1 MGEIPGQAQPG
12 PGTRRH
18 REGGAAGLGPA
29 RTDTVVAVFGR
40 CPATGTGNRPKD
52 VQRDVRCT
60 SNTKKCGDS
69 WACPSNLHDRYPI
82 SGRQHERRL
91 KAGAA
96 AFPRKPLGDRRFR
109 AFAVRNENGSNGRAR
124 FCAPRVVLRF
134 EGPENGFG
142 TFSGLN
148 PGFGLGNG
156 SKFNPGAMAV
166 ALRKGRPLEG

>member
-1 MGEIPGQAQPG
+1 MVEIPRASTARSLGRVATVKVGRSGQA
-12 PGTRRH
+12 RR
-18 REGGAAGLGPA
+18 

-40 CPATGTGNRPKD
+40 CPATGTA
-52 VQRDVRCT
+52 QRTCRGMIRCT

-109 AFAVRNENGSNGRAR
+109 AFAVRSENSSNGRAR

-142 TFSGLN
+142 TFKGLN
-148 PGFGLGNG
+148 PGFCLGNG

-166 ALRKGRPLEG
+166 ALRKARPLEG